1 MLVARNMV
9 SMPGINA
16 WLVCASWISFSKS
29 VTARSPRTMTEA
41 RRFLA
46 NSTVRP
52 SKLST
57 LTFGM
62 PLQHSF
68 SSSTRSSTV
77 NSGFLALLIS
87 TATIR

>member
-1 MLVARNMV
+1 MRDSSEQLDLVFKIRD
-9 SMPGINA
+9 
-16 WLVCASWISFSKS
+16 
-29 VTARSPRTMTEA
+29 ARSPRTMTDA
-41 RRFLA
+41 CRFLA

-62 PLQHSF
+62 PLQHSV
-68 SSSTRSSTV
+68 SSATRSSTV
-77 NSGFLALLIS
+77 NSGSFALLIS